1 MEEHKPFVEAGLE
14 RRKYERVRLYLP
26 GLLLDPLNDQTYEC
40 KILNL
45 SASGAGIQCA
55 YTFRLGQL
63 LLLQT
68 DNFGRFE
75 GKVSRCVGET
85 LGFCLIMEAKQ
96 GRLIEMLGALA
107 KGSTAGFNKRRKY
120 QRICSLAS
128 GSFVRESGK
137 YVACDVLDLS
147 LDGASL
153 RTEERPPV
161 GEIVNLG
168 RFSGRVLRH
177 HDQGIALQYVRPA
190 QSDSP

>member
-137 YVACDVLDLS
+137 YVAMALLCELRSVLPSVKSSIWEGLAGGS
-147 LDGASL
+147 CVITIKEL
-153 RTEERPPV
+153 RCNMSAPP
-161 GEIVNLG
+161 
-168 RFSGRVLRH
+168 RATAHRV
-177 HDQGIALQYVRPA
+177 PA
-190 QSDSP
+190 RRL